1 MNPIELT
8 VGLLAEALETHV
20 STEVPSDR
28 PERMVV
34 VTLEDDRSDE
44 CILRPT
50 IGLICFGTSDLDAH
64 NLSVAAV
71 TALRCAAE
79 DHPYLSAAQLD
90 SREGDRWGRTGE
102 GIYTCIIDLTIN
114 TDEE

>member
-8 VGLLAEALETHV
+8 VGLLAEALDTHV
-20 STEVPSDR
+20 STEVPQER

-44 CILRPT
+44 FILRPVV
-50 IGLICFGTSDLDAH
+50 GLICFGTSDLDAH
-64 NLSVAAV
+64 NLSIAAIA
-71 TALRCAAE
+71 ALRMAAY

-90 SREGDRWGRTGE
+90 NRESDRWGRTGE
-102 GIYTCIIDLTIN
+102 GICTCLVALTIN
-114 TDEE
+114 SDE